1 MFDSKIY
8 NDGDLI
14 VGKMSGVIEPQSF
27 INGIFWQIDC
37 RNVGEVKKDFSQLYY
52 DDDIESVVITEKDI
66 TRIAEINTGIGV
78 NVGRFRTALVLRH
91 PELFGW
97 PNFTRCWRKNTVT
110 RLRYSISLKRVS
122 PGWNM
127 TTLTLTSSNCK
138 NGAPDWN
145 RTSDLWL
152 RRPTLYPA
160 ELRAH
165 FNVG

>member
-14 VGKMSGVIEPQSF
+14 VGKMSGIIEPQSF

-91 PELFGW
+91 PEII
-97 PNFTRCWRKNTVT
+97 
-110 RLRYSISLKRVS
+110 RLAKFHQVLAKKHGYEVEIFDKLETGFAWLEYDNPD
-122 PGWNM
+122 PG
-127 TTLTLTSSNCK
+127 LIKL
-138 NGAPDWN
+138 
-145 RTSDLWL
+145 
-152 RRPTLYPA
+152 
-160 ELRAH
+160 
-165 FNVG
+165 

>member
-14 VGKMSGVIEPQSF
+14 VGKMSGVIEPKSF

-52 DDDIESVVITEKDI
+52 DDDVESVVITEKDI

-91 PELFGW
+91 PEII
-97 PNFTRCWRKNTVT
+97 
-110 RLRYSISLKRVS
+110 RLAKFHQVLAKKHGYEVEIFDKLETGFAWLEYDNPD
-122 PGWNM
+122 PG
-127 TTLTLTSSNCK
+127 LIKL
-138 NGAPDWN
+138 
-145 RTSDLWL
+145 
-152 RRPTLYPA
+152 
-160 ELRAH
+160 
-165 FNVG
+165 

>member
-52 DDDIESVVITEKDI
+52 DDDVESVVITEKDI

-91 PELFGW
+91 PEII
-97 PNFTRCWRKNTVT
+97 
-110 RLRYSISLKRVS
+110 RLAKFHQVLAKKHGYEVEIFDKLETGFAWLEYDNPD
-122 PGWNM
+122 PG
-127 TTLTLTSSNCK
+127 LIKL
-138 NGAPDWN
+138 
-145 RTSDLWL
+145 
-152 RRPTLYPA
+152 
-160 ELRAH
+160 
-165 FNVG
+165 

>member
-52 DDDIESVVITEKDI
+52 DDDVESVVITEKDI

-91 PELFGW
+91 PEIIRLAKFHQVLAKKHGYEVEIFDKLETGFGW
-97 PNFTRCWRKNTVT
+97 LGYDNPD
-110 RLRYSISLKRVS
+110 
-122 PGWNM
+122 PG
-127 TTLTLTSSNCK
+127 LIKL
-138 NGAPDWN
+138 
-145 RTSDLWL
+145 
-152 RRPTLYPA
+152 
-160 ELRAH
+160 
-165 FNVG
+165 

>member
-91 PELFGW
+91 PEII
-97 PNFTRCWRKNTVT
+97 
-110 RLRYSISLKRVS
+110 RLAKFHQVLAKKHGYEVEIFDKLETGFAWLGYDNPD
-122 PGWNM
+122 PG
-127 TTLTLTSSNCK
+127 LIKL
-138 NGAPDWN
+138 
-145 RTSDLWL
+145 
-152 RRPTLYPA
+152 
-160 ELRAH
+160 
-165 FNVG
+165 

>member
-52 DDDIESVVITEKDI
+52 DDDVESVVVTEKDI

-91 PELFGW
+91 PEII
-97 PNFTRCWRKNTVT
+97 
-110 RLRYSISLKRVS
+110 RLAKFHQVLAKKHGYEVEIFDKLETAFA
-122 PGWNM
+122 WLEYDN
-127 TTLTLTSSNCK
+127 
-138 NGAPDWN
+138 PDP
-145 RTSDLWL
+145 DLIKL
-152 RRPTLYPA
+152 
-160 ELRAH
+160 
-165 FNVG
+165 

>member
-52 DDDIESVVITEKDI
+52 DDDVESVVITEKDI

-91 PELFGW
+91 PEII
-97 PNFTRCWRKNTVT
+97 
-110 RLRYSISLKRVS
+110 RLAKFHQVLAKKHGYEVEIFDKLET
-122 PGWNM
+122 GFAWLEYDN
-127 TTLTLTSSNCK
+127 
-138 NGAPDWN
+138 PDP
-145 RTSDLWL
+145 DLIKL
-152 RRPTLYPA
+152 
-160 ELRAH
+160 
-165 FNVG
+165 